1 MKTKEEK
8 EGENKEGGCIWLREK
23 YGLKLIKFQKE
34 REWKKTRSLTKTQT
48 QQILSLYNH
57 YKIIIKDI

>member
-1 MKTKEEK
+1 MKTK

-34 REWKKTRSLTKTQT
+34 RE
-48 QQILSLYNH
+48 
-57 YKIIIKDI
+57 